1 MPHRKL
7 VLITGCGSGLGLA
20 LARRLYD
27 DPRYRVVA
35 TARGPA
41 LEQLRAEF
49 PEKEDFTLRALDVGD
64 DARITALVNEIAVQ
78 WGGVDVLI
86 NNAGVCYRGVVEH
99 MDTAAELT
107 QLSTNY
113 LGPMS
118 LTRAV
123 LPVMREK
130 KTGGTIINVSSV
142 SGIVPMPTMGS
153 YSASKHALEG
163 ATESLWY
170 EARPYGIRVC
180 LVQPG
185 FIHSDSFRNV
195 ILARKADLSAKLGG
209 PHSEYYAS
217 MAPAI
222 ERLMGFARATPES
235 IAEKIVALLEHP
247 DPPLRVP
254 VTADAWLFRL
264 LKWFLPAGLFHRVLF
279 RCLPGSRAW
288 GEPGRATALSPGT
301 APGIGF
307 LQSKN

>member
-1 MPHRKL
+1 MPNRKL
-7 VLITGCGSGLGLA
+7 VLVTGCASGLGLA
-20 LARRLYD
+20 LARRLYHD
-27 DPRYRVVA
+27 RRYRVVA
-35 TARGPA
+35 TARKKS
-41 LEQLRAEF
+41 LELLRREF
-49 PEKEDFTLRALDVGD
+49 PEKEDFTMRELDVND
-64 DARITALVNEIAVQ
+64 DERINALVNEIAVQ

-99 MDTAAELT
+99 MDTESELN
-107 QLSTNY
+107 QLRTNY

-123 LPVMREK
+123 LSVMREK
-130 KTGGTIINVSSV
+130 KSGGTILNVSSV

-170 EARPYGIRVC
+170 EARPYGIKVC

-195 ILARKADLSAKLGG
+195 ILAKKADVSAKLGG

-235 IAEKIVALLEHP
+235 IAEKIVSLIEHP

-254 VTADAWLFRL
+254 VTADAWVFRL
-264 LKWFLPAGLFHRVLF
+264 LKWFLPAGLFHRVIF
-279 RCLPGSRAW
+279 HCLPGSRAW
-288 GEPGRATALSPGT
+288 G
-301 APGIGF
+301 APAMREASSSGQG
-307 LQSKN
+307 